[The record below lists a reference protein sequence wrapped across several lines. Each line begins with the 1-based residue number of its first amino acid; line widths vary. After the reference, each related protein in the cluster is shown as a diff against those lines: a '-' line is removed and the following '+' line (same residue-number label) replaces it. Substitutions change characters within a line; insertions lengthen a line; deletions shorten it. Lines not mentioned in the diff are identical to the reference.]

1 MQALILVVPTVV
13 GVRSCQ
19 PDDERPRDPPQTG
32 AVLIPLG
39 IGGIWIGGISVLSV
53 VALVLAV
60 AAIVAVLKNPEFS
73 GGTKTMWILAILVF
87 PILGSLVYFSVRS
100 DW

>member
-1 MQALILVVPTVV
+1 MLT
-13 GVRSCQ
+13 
-19 PDDERPRDPPQTG
+19 
-32 AVLIPLG
+32 PLG

-53 VALVLAV
+53 IALVLAI
-60 AAIVAVLKNPEFS
+60 AALISVFKNPEIS
-73 GGTKTMWILAILVF
+73 GGTKAMWTLAILVF

>member
-1 MQALILVVPTVV
+1 MLT
-13 GVRSCQ
+13 
-19 PDDERPRDPPQTG
+19 
-32 AVLIPLG
+32 PLG

-53 VALVLAV
+53 IAVALAI
-60 AAIVAVLKNPEFS
+60 AALISVFKNPEIS
-73 GGTKTMWILAILVF
+73 GGTKAMWTLAILVF

>member
-1 MQALILVVPTVV
+1 
-13 GVRSCQ
+13 
-19 PDDERPRDPPQTG
+19 
-32 AVLIPLG
+32 VLTPLG

-53 VALVLAV
+53 IALVLAI
-60 AAIVAVLKNPEFS
+60 AALISVFKNPEIS
-73 GGTKTMWILAILVF
+73 GGTKAMWTLAILVF

>member
-1 MQALILVVPTVV
+1 MSAWHFAVVAIGFILLVLLREPLWRLI
-13 GVRSCQ
+13 S
-19 PDDERPRDPPQTG
+19 
-32 AVLIPLG
+32 AVAQI
-39 IGGIWIGGISVLSV
+39 GIWIGGISVLSV
-53 VALVLAV
+53 LALVLAI

-73 GGTKTMWILAILVF
+73 GGTKTMWILAILIF

>member
-1 MQALILVVPTVV
+1 MLT
-13 GVRSCQ
+13 
-19 PDDERPRDPPQTG
+19 
-32 AVLIPLG
+32 PLG

-53 VALVLAV
+53 IALALAI
-60 AAIVAVLKNPEFS
+60 AALISVFKNPEIS
-73 GGTKTMWILAILVF
+73 GGTKAMWTLAILVF

>member
-1 MQALILVVPTVV
+1 
-13 GVRSCQ
+13 
-19 PDDERPRDPPQTG
+19 
-32 AVLIPLG
+32 VLTPLG

-53 VALVLAV
+53 IALALAI
-60 AAIVAVLKNPEFS
+60 AALISVFKNPEIS
-73 GGTKTMWILAILVF
+73 GGTKAMWTLAILVF